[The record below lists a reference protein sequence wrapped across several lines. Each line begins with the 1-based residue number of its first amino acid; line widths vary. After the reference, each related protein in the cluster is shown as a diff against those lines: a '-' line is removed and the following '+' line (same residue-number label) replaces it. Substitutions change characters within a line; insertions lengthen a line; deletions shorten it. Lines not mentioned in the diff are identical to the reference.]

1 MSEQLCSSVAVSLG
15 VGEPDCFGHIVGLNK
30 CMGIEDVRC
39 AIGSTE
45 HDVCLW
51 RGVRQKE
58 VVT

>member
-51 RGVRQKE
+51 RGVRWKQ
-58 VVT
+58 